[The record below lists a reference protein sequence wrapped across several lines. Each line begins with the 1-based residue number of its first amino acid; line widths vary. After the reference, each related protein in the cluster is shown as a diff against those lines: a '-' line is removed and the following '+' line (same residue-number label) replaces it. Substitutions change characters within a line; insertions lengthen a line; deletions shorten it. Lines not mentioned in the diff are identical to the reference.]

1 MSFDFT
7 QFGSMV
13 FGDEEM
19 KRRLPETVYASLKKS
34 IDGGLPLDPAIADDV
49 ASAMM
54 GWAIEKGAT
63 HYSHWFQPLTG
74 ATAEKH
80 DSFMTAS
87 FRSEKTAKPVFAF
100 PERN

>member
-34 IDGGLPLDPAIADDV
+34 TADFRLILP
-49 ASAMM
+49 S
-54 GWAIEKGAT
+54 
-63 HYSHWFQPLTG
+63 Q
-74 ATAEKH
+74 
-80 DSFMTAS
+80 MT
-87 FRSEKTAKPVFAF
+87 
-100 PERN
+100 

>member
-54 GWAIEKGAT
+54 GWAIEKGC
-63 HYSHWFQPLTG
+63 HSLHPLVP
-74 ATAEKH
+74 ADEQHHRRQA
-80 DSFMTAS
+80 
-87 FRSEKTAKPVFAF
+87 
-100 PERN
+100 